1 MKYSANNIIIYLRK
15 KLSGFKKMKI
25 NNINDSQNENKTLI
39 SNNLNQQS
47 PLNIDLKN
55 YKQDILLFKNEVLK
69 DLRKID
75 EKLNSKLS
83 EYKIENTNINTINKG
98 KIDSLFTKVAH
109 LSDLILDNKIIYD
122 KIKIF
127 DNFKSKTQEM
137 LLNINTKINL
147 THKESNDYFTKC
159 EKIVNENLF
168 YPGIIGINSK
178 FNTFRNFV
186 DFVLKNIK
194 ILEDLKQEINN
205 INFNDY
211 KKQVDDNFKS
221 CNYNINNNNITM
233 NHLIELNG
241 QKIDSILKTL
251 VKYDKKFEENS
262 AKLEFID
269 KLNQQIKNIKKM
281 IKRLIN
287 NNKNEDNN
295 NINFNNTNR
304 KNLFNKK
311 HNDDSKQSSNNINLS
326 KTNSFEKTEFLKKN
340 NNKDNKYNNRLLK
353 KYYNKRSEIGLIKRN
368 TAKISNNNN
377 MIKINEFSFDIKTI
391 NKKSLSDTKLNRMYY
406 NNELFKLNEQKKIDS
421 ISQDI
426 IDTSNNNNKNL
437 TENINSFLK
446 KNKLPST
453 KRDIL
458 YENVLDSSNLNSF
471 NNINNANI
479 EKIVINKNKEI
490 IRIKKV
496 NNNIVNIDKK
506 EQNNENKI
514 NQKINCMININV
526 KDKKKDIT
534 LDYLS
539 KKITFLN
546 NYSITNIPNI
556 EFKKIILPDQINI
569 SENIDYCNK
578 TAFSDNN
585 SFNKLKNTKNTPF
598 TERNNNYDEKFDTK
612 NIFTKIPKKY
622 NTKTTKIFKKAN
634 LKKVDWHTINNNK
647 INLNSRENKF
657 DSLRI
662 VNLIKKDY
670 PSKSID
676 NIKKI
681 RNKNFSK
688 DKYSE
693 NINMKFKFANSEK
706 RKEKFHKLFKNNNKF
721 WNII

>member
-1 MKYSANNIIIYLRK
+1 MK
-15 KLSGFKKMKI
+15 
-25 NNINDSQNENKTLI
+25 
-39 SNNLNQQS
+39 
-47 PLNIDLKN
+47 
-55 YKQDILLFKNEVLK
+55 
-69 DLRKID
+69 
-75 EKLNSKLS
+75 
-83 EYKIENTNINTINKG
+83 
-98 KIDSLFTKVAH
+98 
-109 LSDLILDNKIIYD
+109 
-122 KIKIF
+122 
-127 DNFKSKTQEM
+127 
-137 LLNINTKINL
+137 
-147 THKESNDYFTKC
+147 
-159 EKIVNENLF
+159 
-168 YPGIIGINSK
+168 
-178 FNTFRNFV
+178 
-186 DFVLKNIK
+186 
-194 ILEDLKQEINN
+194 
-205 INFNDY
+205 
-211 KKQVDDNFKS
+211 
-221 CNYNINNNNITM
+221 
-233 NHLIELNG
+233 
-241 QKIDSILKTL
+241 
-251 VKYDKKFEENS
+251 
-262 AKLEFID
+262 
-269 KLNQQIKNIKKM
+269 
-281 IKRLIN
+281 
-287 NNKNEDNN
+287 
-295 NINFNNTNR
+295 
-304 KNLFNKK
+304 
-311 HNDDSKQSSNNINLS
+311 
-326 KTNSFEKTEFLKKN
+326 
-340 NNKDNKYNNRLLK
+340 
-353 KYYNKRSEIGLIKRN
+353 
-368 TAKISNNNN
+368 
-377 MIKINEFSFDIKTI
+377 
-391 NKKSLSDTKLNRMYY
+391 
-406 NNELFKLNEQKKIDS
+406 
-421 ISQDI
+421 
-426 IDTSNNNNKNL
+426 
-437 TENINSFLK
+437 
-446 KNKLPST
+446 
-453 KRDIL
+453 
-458 YENVLDSSNLNSF
+458 
-471 NNINNANI
+471 
-479 EKIVINKNKEI
+479 KNKEI

-506 EQNNENKI
+506 EQNNKNKI